1 MIFKGNI
8 SMRKNQASAF
18 YAQAGLTKGIGRA
31 LHIGGAKCR
40 LGEKFRVLH
49 NFCG

>member
-18 YAQAGLTKGIGRA
+18 YAQAGRAASICRA
-31 LHIGGAKCR
+31 LHSGGAKCR

>member
-1 MIFKGNI
+1 MIFKENI
-8 SMRKNQASAF
+8 SMRKNQAGAF
-18 YAQAGLTKGIGRA
+18 YAQTSLATSLDCG

-40 LGEKFRVLH
+40 HGEKFRVLH

>member
-1 MIFKGNI
+1 MICKENI

-18 YAQAGLTKGIGRA
+18 YAQACPAAGVGQG
-31 LHIGGAKCR
+31 LHIDGANRR
-40 LGEKFRVLH
+40 LGENFRVLH